1 MNIVSEALA
10 DGRGLGLPAAVR
22 VFRVT
27 LAASFVALAGV
38 AVAYLVASGRWYV
51 VLGLLLVVPAFV
63 ILHRYPL
70 ASLIVWMLLAP
81 LVAETDDAAVRKVFW
96 LVHRALPVAALT
108 AVMFSSILGI
118 RSRKLPRLGWPEL
131 LMAGYVVATLLSIA
145 YTSRESLATVYV
157 LYDRVFIPM
166 CLYLIVRL
174 LEPDERDFKRLLPAV
189 AFVLLSQS
197 LLGLLSW
204 VAPEVLPSEW
214 LGKLGE
220 RTVGSLRS
228 PNVFGATVLFCAMF
242 VLHSG
247 MTVSRSIVGRVSS
260 VLLFVLGLLMA
271 FLTLSRATWLAGLV
285 ALCGTLYFYRK
296 FVKQLA
302 VMMVMLI
309 LLVITSGLMGEQ
321 IESAGRR
328 LHSEQAEESALSRLP
343 VAYAAIRM
351 FEVRP
356 IVGWGYGNFDLF
368 DREFQARVGNL
379 VSPDKDHAS
388 HNLYLTILAE
398 QGLVGFVL
406 FIGPMVYWLLRTRRS
421 VANMPATGLV
431 DRRFPGMLWLG
442 FACFVIVNN
451 FSSMHVTFGL
461 GLWWLTLGLIGSIVH
476 RYSRQSARLLSDS
489 GANR

>member
-1 MNIVSEALA
+1 MI
-10 DGRGLGLPAAVR
+10 
-22 VFRVT
+22 
-27 LAASFVALAGV
+27 
-38 AVAYLVASGRWYV
+38 
-51 VLGLLLVVPAFV
+51 
-63 ILHRYPL
+63 
-70 ASLIVWMLLAP
+70 
-81 LVAETDDAAVRKVFW
+81 
-96 LVHRALPVAALT
+96 
-108 AVMFSSILGI
+108 
-118 RSRKLPRLGWPEL
+118 
-131 LMAGYVVATLLSIA
+131 
-145 YTSRESLATVYV
+145 
-157 LYDRVFIPM
+157 
-166 CLYLIVRL
+166 
-174 LEPDERDFKRLLPAV
+174 
-189 AFVLLSQS
+189 
-197 LLGLLSW
+197 
-204 VAPEVLPSEW
+204 
-214 LGKLGE
+214 
-220 RTVGSLRS
+220 
-228 PNVFGATVLFCAMF
+228 
-242 VLHSG
+242 
-247 MTVSRSIVGRVSS
+247 
-260 VLLFVLGLLMA
+260 
-271 FLTLSRATWLAGLV
+271 
-285 ALCGTLYFYRK
+285 
-296 FVKQLA
+296 
-302 VMMVMLI
+302 MLI